1 MNLQQMLDEALARVD
16 SMTAEEFE
24 AECITAGY
32 TPVRKHTFNMSEK
45 SIVPTDGISYRHS
58 VSLSG
63 YEQVDFMLEPAN
75 ESTFQLAA

>member
-1 MNLQQMLDEALARVD
+1 MNLQQMLQEALARVD

-32 TPVRKHTFNMSEK
+32 APVRKHTFSMSEK
-45 SIVPTDGISYRHS
+45 SMVQTDGMSYRHS
-58 VSLSG
+58 VSIRG

-75 ESTFQLAA
+75 DSTFQLAA

>member
-32 TPVRKHTFNMSEK
+32 TPVRKHIFNMSEK
-45 SIVPTDGISYRHS
+45 SIVPTDGMSYRHS

-75 ESTFQLAA
+75 DSTFQLAA